1 MSHLLF
7 CIFHYETFFNQHLP
21 PTGSCNPSAMLLV
34 ACCTS
39 ISPDE
44 YDVTSCV
51 RSLTVS
57 GETGVGN
64 SADWLSG
71 IVISSSGGGGGKSES
86 GLGYIS
92 SETESIIISNSRLI
106 YLSSGFFAKKSLKF
120 NKSTASTA

>member
-1 MSHLLF
+1 MLLLHLCL
-7 CIFHYETFFNQHLP
+7 FHYEAFFNQHLP
-21 PTGSCNPSAMLLV
+21 PTGSCIPSAMLLV

-92 SETESIIISNSRLI
+92 SETELRNNFKQQKLFCFFCQKVLI
-106 YLSSGFFAKKSLKF
+106 HKAEI
-120 NKSTASTA
+120 NKHIH